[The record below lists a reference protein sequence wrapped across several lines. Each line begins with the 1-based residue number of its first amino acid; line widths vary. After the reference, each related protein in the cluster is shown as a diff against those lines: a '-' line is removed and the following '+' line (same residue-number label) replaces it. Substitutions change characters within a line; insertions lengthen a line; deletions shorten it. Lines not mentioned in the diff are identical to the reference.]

1 MTRLVRS
8 APISLGAALFV
19 LALFLA
25 GVFTLFQP
33 LTAQAQSVNPA
44 TVTISSQQTS
54 VYEGQV
60 VTYTL
65 TRTGGTVGDELT
77 VVLDTYETGKYN
89 STLTEH
95 SVTFRPGATSA
106 DLTVLVPVDGDSE
119 PGTNTFSAEIRCV
132 NTLPYNCGTQWYADI
147 EIDDPP
153 QDSQFVG
160 VWASATSTSEGGS
173 ATVNFTR
180 TGGSTAQDLTV
191 DFQVDDPEDR
201 LRGNHWDPAP
211 VIPTQ
216 VVIPAGSTT
225 AAITLTFPDDQRD
238 LPTAG
243 LIVLSIL
250 PSASYVLYNGGTSVT
265 LGVTDNDDAQELTF
279 RWGWIGFDD
288 SKWNPGE
295 SYLMDCPGGNVYYDC
310 PGPAEGFFYYEDGRR
325 FGFVNDIEEWW
336 PAHFSVSRRAEDVG
350 KTTTFVVRV
359 EHNRGWESL
368 RHAHWPIDPVTG
380 NHYFEFPL
388 TLTGNQR
395 QVVGRIEVL
404 DNGIPDP
411 SGWEYSAR
419 IKRIED
425 SATGVALTAS
435 QEAQY
440 WTVNDRQHTIRAY
453 HRFWVDLDLKS
464 GMPDPVAEG
473 QQVTFTL
480 EMGRFSNAFEPLEVQ
495 VRTWE
500 PNHLPATGANPSV
513 QVHTIIFP
521 AVPITELFVVYVN
534 RTETFT
540 VTTTDDGVIEASD
553 FLEVKILK
561 SVDGKHNSRDK
572 TRVRILDDDRPTIS
586 LAADATSITEGEPV
600 TFTLTRVNTTAGEL
614 IVGVTVDDPGGF
626 LEGNYA
632 SEAVEV
638 PSSVVFAPGE
648 VTKEVTLTPPD
659 DYRDIPDSAL
669 TFTVAA
675 EAGYDIVGPASLT
688 VQVADNDVAPQV
700 QISFNHAEV
709 YEGDDLVLTIAR
721 IGEDKNP
728 LEVEMTLGP
737 VGNQRYSVTGLDP
750 GQQSANIVYSLPDDQ
765 FKGPDTHYQATLHP
779 GNPEFWVP
787 TGATTINGAILD
799 NDLYTVGV
807 SAPDRSVNE
816 GQVLYYLL
824 THDGHTGEQLQV
836 NVRRSEIGSAVADSL
851 LIDTSHTINAGSY
864 GNLRGFPTTVY
875 DGSDGTAVFTVEV
888 LPGDGYTVDPNHSTA
903 HIAVQDV
910 DPLPVLGLRSSSSV
924 EVSEGVGTAEIWVD
938 LTSILPVPRQV
949 EVDYEILEGSTAIDG
964 EDFTASVG
972 TLVFS
977 PGETSK
983 AVEVPILQDNLA
995 EYTERF
1001 SVELK
1006 NPVFADLEDGA
1017 TTLTAEVV
1025 IEDDEPFVTMEA
1037 AAAAVNEG
1045 TDAVFNLT
1053 RRRNTSDELAVYVQ
1067 VSWEA
1072 TYRETVIFPAG
1083 HATTKLAVPT
1093 EDDTTLQ
1100 GSRTITALI
1109 IAPHTIAEPRTYLR
1123 EGTFIQSITVLD
1135 DEVPGVRL
1143 YLEKGRVIEGQPV
1156 KFTLSRSASGGNRL
1170 GQLLTVSLSV
1180 DAPADYTSGSMPTS
1194 ATIPAGVRSV
1204 EVEIPTIDDSV
1215 AEDTGELTVTVLDG
1229 AGYRPE
1235 YPSTYTFQIFDDDG
1249 SLPGVRVNAAETW
1262 VDEGEDVIFNV
1273 TRSGLVHDPLDAR
1286 LRLHRIRSR
1295 VTAADLSDPTLGV
1308 TTPRDLIFYDD
1319 EEITVSFPA
1328 GISALT
1334 VTRSTTD
1341 DSLNYGNST
1350 YHATVLAGPDDVYAA
1365 HYEHTAS
1372 VWVQDDDRPTVAVTA
1387 PIEEIYGNPGQVYP
1401 GVEYEYPELFVP
1413 VTLTRTGDASG
1424 HILIRGNRLTTEYKP
1439 APEQDVHKV
1448 RKPSLN
1454 LNDPGGY
1461 ILPGETS
1468 FALQIEFPNKVNALG
1483 RSHGFTL
1490 IAPHYCPDDPEACG
1504 YGPQYTL
1511 GTPQEAT
1518 VRLYANFM
1526 GVRIE
1531 ADQTTVAE
1539 GGTAVFTLHRH
1550 GGKPDAMTR
1559 PLHVNVEVTQ
1569 RGDYISGATPGTVT
1583 FLAGQ
1588 ATTTLSVPTSNDS
1601 TDERNGAITVTILEA
1616 SNFDDDEYGYEV
1628 AQYYATPWGV
1638 YFATTAVTDDDDPL
1652 PNLSISDYEVDEEQ
1666 GTFIFTM
1673 SLDAPNYQD
1682 PVSFDWTTRDD
1693 GSATEG
1699 VDYEATASSF
1709 TFAPGV
1715 TRLLSGIV
1723 ITSDTVPEPDETFSI
1738 VLSNLTNAVPGDTTG
1753 TVTIRD
1759 DELDYGVTMF
1769 GTPGEFVEGEEV
1781 AFTLRR
1787 IPSIPASEFSSHI
1800 LPSYPCFQ
1808 AVRCL
1813 DLNGTPG
1820 NTALTLD
1827 LEVTQVGDFASQ
1839 ALPATVTFDP
1849 GERFAIVRIPTD
1861 DDSQT
1866 EAAGAITVRILSG
1879 SGYTT
1884 EFVGTVATA
1893 TASILDNDLAI
1904 SIDDA
1909 QAAESAGQMEFTVRL
1924 SAPAPRRVTVNAA
1937 TVDGVATSHANVTAT
1952 SLGRDFEAKSET
1964 ITFEVGEQQKTFSVN
1979 LVDDSI
1985 QEMDET
1991 FSVVLSDPSQGP
2003 SLADDTAEGA
2013 IIDDEQPMVASVSRT
2028 YSIVDEGQ
2036 AGVVSFMVTLSHAT
2050 TTASERHP
2058 AVDWQAAAGTATEGE
2073 DYQAAEGRLVFPVG
2087 MTSGSVQ
2094 VALID
2099 DNLFEGELETFSV
2112 ELIEQGRRLLTL
2124 SPTDASYEVSIRDN
2138 EILTAAITSNAEYV
2152 AEGGEAVFTVK
2163 LAGGVTTE
2171 DVQITF
2177 ETGGDAQAG
2186 DDYGPPTGNIIF
2198 PPGNTTG
2205 SAGSLTIP
2213 AGLSSGTIAYL
2224 VFTDTVEEEDG
2235 ETLEVQLF
2243 TVFDGLRG
2251 SGSGVSTTQNKA
2263 STNILDEDSLTVSI
2277 EGTPTVTEGGAATFT
2292 ITLSTASEETVTV
2305 GWQTNQAG
2313 DTLEAGVTAEPD
2325 KDYTAASGDL
2335 AIQAGDTSG
2344 TITVQTTQDTLVED
2358 TETFVVTV
2366 EEATQG
2372 TGTPPE
2378 LVLLGADSATGTITD
2393 DDTAPDGL
2401 TMSVS
2406 PPMLTEASG
2415 SVDIPVT
2422 VTLDGTAQ
2430 FTTDI
2435 PVTIE
2440 FVNRPNVLTNAT
2452 LGEDYTAN
2460 TVNTVILA
2468 GSSSVTATITITP
2481 VEDSIA
2487 EDDEIARLVAKST
2500 ALTGSDGMGIAIE
2513 DNDTEPVEVVLTVS
2527 PDTLYETSGSTPL
2540 NVTAS
2545 LVGQASRQVDTVV
2558 TVTPGSGTATLGED
2572 FESATLTLTIPTGE
2586 MSAAGTLVFTVTDDT
2601 IHEGDETL
2609 HISASVPGLAV
2620 TAADVTIKDDD
2631 PAPTSIG
2638 LSVTAVPISEGGGA
2652 VTLPVQAILL
2662 GGGTRAEDTTVDLR
2676 LVDLTATLTDDY
2688 TAAWG
2693 TTALTIPAGEFSGHT
2708 TLTITPVQD
2717 TLHEESETVAVRG
2730 RNTDPGLPV
2739 NGVRLTIMDD
2749 DPAPT
2754 TIKLDI
2760 GADSISEGVGV
2771 TWLQV
2776 TATLEGNSTLL
2787 EDVRINTELAS
2798 TTSNTRSF
2806 GGSLVSPL
2814 IIAAGESSASSEIAI
2829 TNLNDDVDDSD
2840 ETLELRGTASD
2851 PSLSVLPDQVVITDD
2866 DTFGVTI
2873 WPSSLSVREG
2883 RRQNYNISLNSEP
2896 TSDVTVTVDLP
2907 ADAGFTVNPGVLT
2920 FTPQSWGTKYVYV
2933 RPTEDEDA
2941 ADEPAAII
2949 THTIT
2954 SADTLYRDA
2963 SAGSVSVTVRD
2974 DETAEVTVSK
2984 AALEIEEGASDTYTV
2999 VLDTEPAGDVTVTI
3013 EGVADTDVSLDKTIL
3028 TFTDQDW
3035 DAAQTVTVTAEHDGD
3050 AVDEAVVTI
3059 THTVSSTA
3067 DSAYDGV
3074 TTDSVAVTITD
3085 DDSVGVT
3092 VSKAALEIEEG
3103 TSDTYTVVLDTEP
3116 AGDVTVTIEGVA
3128 DTDVSLDKTILT
3140 FTDQDWDTPQ
3150 TVTVTAEHDGDAV
3163 DEAVVTITHTVS
3175 STDDSTY
3182 QGVTADSVDVTLTDD
3197 DSVGVTISKAALEIE
3212 EGASDTYTVVLGT
3225 EPAGDV
3231 TVTIE
3236 GIADT
3241 DVSLDKTILTFTDQD
3256 WDAAQ
3261 TVTVTAEH
3269 DGDAVDEAVVTITHT
3284 VSSTADS
3291 AYDGVTAD
3299 GVAVTVTDDDSVGVT
3314 VSKAALEIEEGASDT
3329 YTVVLDT
3336 EPAGDVTVTIGGIT
3350 DTDVSLDSP
3359 TRTGTRRRR

>member
-1 MTRLVRS
+1 
-8 APISLGAALFV
+8 
-19 LALFLA
+19 
-25 GVFTLFQP
+25 
-33 LTAQAQSVNPA
+33 
-44 TVTISSQQTS
+44 
-54 VYEGQV
+54 
-60 VTYTL
+60 
-65 TRTGGTVGDELT
+65 
-77 VVLDTYETGKYN
+77 
-89 STLTEH
+89 
-95 SVTFRPGATSA
+95 
-106 DLTVLVPVDGDSE
+106 
-119 PGTNTFSAEIRCV
+119 
-132 NTLPYNCGTQWYADI
+132 
-147 EIDDPP
+147 
-153 QDSQFVG
+153 
-160 VWASATSTSEGGS
+160 
-173 ATVNFTR
+173 
-180 TGGSTAQDLTV
+180 
-191 DFQVDDPEDR
+191 
-201 LRGNHWDPAP
+201 
-211 VIPTQ
+211 
-216 VVIPAGSTT
+216 
-225 AAITLTFPDDQRD
+225 
-238 LPTAG
+238 
-243 LIVLSIL
+243 
-250 PSASYVLYNGGTSVT
+250 
-265 LGVTDNDDAQELTF
+265 
-279 RWGWIGFDD
+279 
-288 SKWNPGE
+288 
-295 SYLMDCPGGNVYYDC
+295 
-310 PGPAEGFFYYEDGRR
+310 
-325 FGFVNDIEEWW
+325 
-336 PAHFSVSRRAEDVG
+336 
-350 KTTTFVVRV
+350 
-359 EHNRGWESL
+359 
-368 RHAHWPIDPVTG
+368 
-380 NHYFEFPL
+380 
-388 TLTGNQR
+388 
-395 QVVGRIEVL
+395 
-404 DNGIPDP
+404 
-411 SGWEYSAR
+411 
-419 IKRIED
+419 
-425 SATGVALTAS
+425 
-435 QEAQY
+435 
-440 WTVNDRQHTIRAY
+440 
-453 HRFWVDLDLKS
+453 
-464 GMPDPVAEG
+464 
-473 QQVTFTL
+473 
-480 EMGRFSNAFEPLEVQ
+480 
-495 VRTWE
+495 
-500 PNHLPATGANPSV
+500 
-513 QVHTIIFP
+513 
-521 AVPITELFVVYVN
+521 
-534 RTETFT
+534 
-540 VTTTDDGVIEASD
+540 
-553 FLEVKILK
+553 
-561 SVDGKHNSRDK
+561 
-572 TRVRILDDDRPTIS
+572 
-586 LAADATSITEGEPV
+586 
-600 TFTLTRVNTTAGEL
+600 
-614 IVGVTVDDPGGF
+614 
-626 LEGNYA
+626 
-632 SEAVEV
+632 
-638 PSSVVFAPGE
+638 
-648 VTKEVTLTPPD
+648 
-659 DYRDIPDSAL
+659 
-669 TFTVAA
+669 
-675 EAGYDIVGPASLT
+675 
-688 VQVADNDVAPQV
+688 
-700 QISFNHAEV
+700 
-709 YEGDDLVLTIAR
+709 
-721 IGEDKNP
+721 
-728 LEVEMTLGP
+728 
-737 VGNQRYSVTGLDP
+737 
-750 GQQSANIVYSLPDDQ
+750 
-765 FKGPDTHYQATLHP
+765 
-779 GNPEFWVP
+779 
-787 TGATTINGAILD
+787 
-799 NDLYTVGV
+799 
-807 SAPDRSVNE
+807 
-816 GQVLYYLL
+816 
-824 THDGHTGEQLQV
+824 
-836 NVRRSEIGSAVADSL
+836 
-851 LIDTSHTINAGSY
+851 
-864 GNLRGFPTTVY
+864 
-875 DGSDGTAVFTVEV
+875 
-888 LPGDGYTVDPNHSTA
+888 
-903 HIAVQDV
+903 
-910 DPLPVLGLRSSSSV
+910 
-924 EVSEGVGTAEIWVD
+924 
-938 LTSILPVPRQV
+938 
-949 EVDYEILEGSTAIDG
+949 
-964 EDFTASVG
+964 
-972 TLVFS
+972 
-977 PGETSK
+977 
-983 AVEVPILQDNLA
+983 
-995 EYTERF
+995 
-1001 SVELK
+1001 
-1006 NPVFADLEDGA
+1006 
-1017 TTLTAEVV
+1017 
-1025 IEDDEPFVTMEA
+1025 
-1037 AAAAVNEG
+1037 
-1045 TDAVFNLT
+1045 
-1053 RRRNTSDELAVYVQ
+1053 
-1067 VSWEA
+1067 
-1072 TYRETVIFPAG
+1072 
-1083 HATTKLAVPT
+1083 
-1093 EDDTTLQ
+1093 
-1100 GSRTITALI
+1100 
-1109 IAPHTIAEPRTYLR
+1109 
-1123 EGTFIQSITVLD
+1123 
-1135 DEVPGVRL
+1135 
-1143 YLEKGRVIEGQPV
+1143 
-1156 KFTLSRSASGGNRL
+1156 
-1170 GQLLTVSLSV
+1170 
-1180 DAPADYTSGSMPTS
+1180 
-1194 ATIPAGVRSV
+1194 
-1204 EVEIPTIDDSV
+1204 
-1215 AEDTGELTVTVLDG
+1215 
-1229 AGYRPE
+1229 
-1235 YPSTYTFQIFDDDG
+1235 
-1249 SLPGVRVNAAETW
+1249 
-1262 VDEGEDVIFNV
+1262 
-1273 TRSGLVHDPLDAR
+1273 
-1286 LRLHRIRSR
+1286 
-1295 VTAADLSDPTLGV
+1295 
-1308 TTPRDLIFYDD
+1308 
-1319 EEITVSFPA
+1319 
-1328 GISALT
+1328 
-1334 VTRSTTD
+1334 
-1341 DSLNYGNST
+1341 
-1350 YHATVLAGPDDVYAA
+1350 
-1365 HYEHTAS
+1365 
-1372 VWVQDDDRPTVAVTA
+1372 
-1387 PIEEIYGNPGQVYP
+1387 
-1401 GVEYEYPELFVP
+1401 
-1413 VTLTRTGDASG
+1413 
-1424 HILIRGNRLTTEYKP
+1424 
-1439 APEQDVHKV
+1439 
-1448 RKPSLN
+1448 
-1454 LNDPGGY
+1454 
-1461 ILPGETS
+1461 
-1468 FALQIEFPNKVNALG
+1468 
-1483 RSHGFTL
+1483 
-1490 IAPHYCPDDPEACG
+1490 
-1504 YGPQYTL
+1504 
-1511 GTPQEAT
+1511 
-1518 VRLYANFM
+1518 
-1526 GVRIE
+1526 
-1531 ADQTTVAE
+1531 
-1539 GGTAVFTLHRH
+1539 
-1550 GGKPDAMTR
+1550 
-1559 PLHVNVEVTQ
+1559 
-1569 RGDYISGATPGTVT
+1569 
-1583 FLAGQ
+1583 
-1588 ATTTLSVPTSNDS
+1588 
-1601 TDERNGAITVTILEA
+1601 
-1616 SNFDDDEYGYEV
+1616 
-1628 AQYYATPWGV
+1628 
-1638 YFATTAVTDDDDPL
+1638 
-1652 PNLSISDYEVDEEQ
+1652 
-1666 GTFIFTM
+1666 M

-1715 TRLLSGIV
+1715 TSLQSGIA

-1738 VLSNLTNAVPGDTTG
+1738 VLSNLSNAVPGDTTG

-1787 IPSIPASEFSSHI
+1787 IPSIPASEFSSQI

-1813 DLNGTPG
+1813 DLNAAPG
-1820 NTALTLD
+1820 NKALTLN

-1839 ALPATVTFDP
+1839 ALPATVTFAP
-1849 GERFAIVRIPTD
+1849 GDRFAIVRIPTD

-1866 EAAGAITVRILSG
+1866 EPAGAITVRILSG

-1893 TASILDNDLAI
+1893 TANILDNDLAI

-1924 SAPAPRRVTVNAA
+1924 SAPAPRQVTVNAA
-1937 TVDGVATSHANVTAT
+1937 TVDGNATSHANVTAT
-1952 SLGRDFEAKSET
+1952 SLGQDFEAKSET

-1991 FSVVLSDPSQGP
+1991 FSVVLSDPSQG
-2003 SLADDTAEGA
+2003 SGLADDAAAGA
-2013 IIDDEQPMVASVSRT
+2013 IVDDEQAMVASVSRT

-2036 AGVVSFMVTLSHAT
+2036 AGPVSFMVTLSHAT
-2050 TTASERHP
+2050 TTASERNP
-2058 AVDWQAAAGTATEGE
+2058 AVEWQVAAGTATEGE

-2094 VALID
+2094 VDLID

-2213 AGLSSGTIAYL
+2213 AGISSGTITYL

-2235 ETLEVQLF
+2235 ETLEVRLF

-2292 ITLSTASEETVTV
+2292 ITLSTASDETVTV

-2372 TGTPPE
+2372 TGLLPE
-2378 LVLLGADSATGTITD
+2378 FVLLGADSATGTITD

-2401 TMSVS
+2401 IMSVS

-2460 TVNTVILA
+2460 TVNTVIPA

-2481 VEDSIA
+2481 VDDSIA

-2609 HISASVPGLAV
+2609 HISGSVPGLAV

-2662 GGGTRAEDTTVDLR
+2662 GGGTLAEDTTVDIR

-2739 NGVRLTIMDD
+2739 NGVRLTIGDD
-2749 DPAPT
+2749 DPAPA

-2760 GADSISEGVGV
+2760 GEDSISEGVDV

-2814 IIAAGESSASSEIAI
+2814 IIAAGESSASSQIAI

-3013 EGVADTDVSLDKTIL
+3013 DGVADTDVSLDKTIL

-3035 DAAQTVTVTAEHDGD
+3035 DTPQTVTVTAEHDGD

-3074 TTDSVAVTITD
+3074 TADSVAVTITD

-3103 TSDTYTVVLDTEP
+3103 ASDTYTVVLDTEP

-3182 QGVTADSVDVTLTDD
+3182 QGVTA
-3197 DSVGVTISKAALEIE
+3197 A
-3212 EGASDTYTVVLGT
+3212 
-3225 EPAGDV
+3225 
-3231 TVTIE
+3231 
-3236 GIADT
+3236 
-3241 DVSLDKTILTFTDQD
+3241 
-3256 WDAAQ
+3256 
-3261 TVTVTAEH
+3261 
-3269 DGDAVDEAVVTITHT
+3269 
-3284 VSSTADS
+3284 
-3291 AYDGVTAD
+3291 
-3299 GVAVTVTDDDSVGVT
+3299 GVAVTITDDAPETVTVSFEQDSYTVAEGNTVTVKVTLSEDPERTVTIPLTKEGQGGATSADYSGVPANVVFNASDTEKSFTFTATADDDNDDGESVKLTFGSTLPAGVTEGSTKEAVVSITDDDVPSVT
-3314 VSKAALEIEEGASDT
+3314 VSFEQDSYTVDEGSTVTVKVTLSEDPERTVTIPISKANQDGASSADYSGVPANVVFNASDT
-3329 YTVVLDT
+3329 EKSFTFTATADDDNDDGESVKLTFGSTLPAGVTEGSTKEAVVSITDDDVPSVTVSFEQDSYTVAEGSTVTVKVTLSEDP
-3336 EPAGDVTVTIGGIT
+3336 ERTVTIPLTKEGQGGAT
-3350 DTDVSLDSP
+3350 SADYSGVPANVVFNSQ
-3359 TRTGTRRRR
+3359 

>member
-1 MTRLVRS
+1 M
-8 APISLGAALFV
+8 
-19 LALFLA
+19 
-25 GVFTLFQP
+25 
-33 LTAQAQSVNPA
+33 
-44 TVTISSQQTS
+44 
-54 VYEGQV
+54 
-60 VTYTL
+60 
-65 TRTGGTVGDELT
+65 
-77 VVLDTYETGKYN
+77 
-89 STLTEH
+89 
-95 SVTFRPGATSA
+95 
-106 DLTVLVPVDGDSE
+106 
-119 PGTNTFSAEIRCV
+119 
-132 NTLPYNCGTQWYADI
+132 
-147 EIDDPP
+147 
-153 QDSQFVG
+153 
-160 VWASATSTSEGGS
+160 
-173 ATVNFTR
+173 
-180 TGGSTAQDLTV
+180 
-191 DFQVDDPEDR
+191 
-201 LRGNHWDPAP
+201 
-211 VIPTQ
+211 
-216 VVIPAGSTT
+216 
-225 AAITLTFPDDQRD
+225 
-238 LPTAG
+238 
-243 LIVLSIL
+243 
-250 PSASYVLYNGGTSVT
+250 
-265 LGVTDNDDAQELTF
+265 
-279 RWGWIGFDD
+279 
-288 SKWNPGE
+288 
-295 SYLMDCPGGNVYYDC
+295 
-310 PGPAEGFFYYEDGRR
+310 
-325 FGFVNDIEEWW
+325 
-336 PAHFSVSRRAEDVG
+336 
-350 KTTTFVVRV
+350 
-359 EHNRGWESL
+359 
-368 RHAHWPIDPVTG
+368 
-380 NHYFEFPL
+380 
-388 TLTGNQR
+388 
-395 QVVGRIEVL
+395 
-404 DNGIPDP
+404 
-411 SGWEYSAR
+411 
-419 IKRIED
+419 
-425 SATGVALTAS
+425 
-435 QEAQY
+435 
-440 WTVNDRQHTIRAY
+440 
-453 HRFWVDLDLKS
+453 
-464 GMPDPVAEG
+464 
-473 QQVTFTL
+473 
-480 EMGRFSNAFEPLEVQ
+480 
-495 VRTWE
+495 
-500 PNHLPATGANPSV
+500 
-513 QVHTIIFP
+513 
-521 AVPITELFVVYVN
+521 
-534 RTETFT
+534 
-540 VTTTDDGVIEASD
+540 
-553 FLEVKILK
+553 
-561 SVDGKHNSRDK
+561 
-572 TRVRILDDDRPTIS
+572 
-586 LAADATSITEGEPV
+586 
-600 TFTLTRVNTTAGEL
+600 
-614 IVGVTVDDPGGF
+614 
-626 LEGNYA
+626 
-632 SEAVEV
+632 
-638 PSSVVFAPGE
+638 
-648 VTKEVTLTPPD
+648 
-659 DYRDIPDSAL
+659 
-669 TFTVAA
+669 
-675 EAGYDIVGPASLT
+675 
-688 VQVADNDVAPQV
+688 
-700 QISFNHAEV
+700 
-709 YEGDDLVLTIAR
+709 
-721 IGEDKNP
+721 
-728 LEVEMTLGP
+728 
-737 VGNQRYSVTGLDP
+737 
-750 GQQSANIVYSLPDDQ
+750 
-765 FKGPDTHYQATLHP
+765 
-779 GNPEFWVP
+779 
-787 TGATTINGAILD
+787 
-799 NDLYTVGV
+799 
-807 SAPDRSVNE
+807 
-816 GQVLYYLL
+816 
-824 THDGHTGEQLQV
+824 
-836 NVRRSEIGSAVADSL
+836 
-851 LIDTSHTINAGSY
+851 
-864 GNLRGFPTTVY
+864 
-875 DGSDGTAVFTVEV
+875 
-888 LPGDGYTVDPNHSTA
+888 
-903 HIAVQDV
+903 
-910 DPLPVLGLRSSSSV
+910 
-924 EVSEGVGTAEIWVD
+924 
-938 LTSILPVPRQV
+938 
-949 EVDYEILEGSTAIDG
+949 
-964 EDFTASVG
+964 
-972 TLVFS
+972 
-977 PGETSK
+977 
-983 AVEVPILQDNLA
+983 EVPILQDNLA

-1053 RRRNTSDELAVYVQ
+1053 RRRNTQDELAVYVQ
-1067 VSWEA
+1067 VSWDA

-1083 HATTKLAVPT
+1083 HATTQLAVPT

-1123 EGTFIQSITVLD
+1123 EGTFTQSITVLD

-1143 YLEKGRVIEGQPV
+1143 YWKKGRVIEGKPV
-1156 KFTLSRSASGGNRL
+1156 KFTLSRSAVEGYRL
-1170 GQLLTVSLSV
+1170 GQLTVSLSV

-1194 ATIPAGVRSV
+1194 ATIPAGTRSV
-1204 EVEIPTIDDSV
+1204 EVKIPTIDDSV
-1215 AEDTGELTVTVLDG
+1215 DEDTGELTVTVLDG

-1249 SLPGVRVNAAETW
+1249 SPYGVQVNASETW
-1262 VDEGEDVIFNV
+1262 VDEGEDVTFTV

-1308 TTPRDLIFYDD
+1308 TTPKDLIFYDE

-1350 YHATVLAGPDDVYAA
+1350 YHATVLAGPEDVYAA
-1365 HYEHTAS
+1365 YYEHTAS
-1372 VWVQDDDRPTVAVTA
+1372 VWVQDDDRPTVTVTA
-1387 PIEEIYGNPGQVYP
+1387 PVTEFYANPSQVYP
-1401 GVEYEYPELFVP
+1401 GVGYESQPRYLS
-1413 VTLTRTGDASG
+1413 VTLTRTGDTSG
-1424 HILIRGNRLTTEYKP
+1424 AIRITAWNPYTTYWP
-1439 APEQDVHKV
+1439 APEQDVHAASSPTGGFG
-1448 RKPSLN
+1448 RFRGDIP
-1454 LNDPGGY
+1454 PGQ
-1461 ILPGETS
+1461 TS
-1468 FALQIEFPNKVNALG
+1468 SAIQFRAGLYVSPLG
-1483 RSHGFTL
+1483 RSVTYRL
-1490 IAPHYCPDDPEACG
+1490 TAPHNCPDDPEACG

-1511 GTPQEAT
+1511 GTSQEAT
-1518 VRLYANFM
+1518 LRVYNNFM
-1526 GVRIE
+1526 QVRIE

-1539 GGTAVFTLHRH
+1539 GGTATFTLHRH
-1550 GGKPDAMTR
+1550 GGKPDAMSR
-1559 PLHVNVEVTQ
+1559 PLHHVNVEVTQ
-1569 RGDYISGATPGTVT
+1569 RGDYISGATPETVT

-1588 ATTTLSVPTSNDS
+1588 ATATLSVPTNNDS
-1601 TDERNGAITVTILEA
+1601 TDERNGAITAKILPA
-1616 SNFDDDEYGYEV
+1616 TNFEGDEYVYIAGN
-1628 AQYYATPWGV
+1628 YAGTPWV
-1638 YFATTAVTDDDDPL
+1638 IYSATTAVTDDDDPL

-1673 SLDAPNYQD
+1673 SLDAPNYQN

-1709 TFAPGV
+1709 IFAPGV
-1715 TRLLSGIV
+1715 TSLQSGIV

-1769 GTPGEFVEGEEV
+1769 GTLPGFVEGEEV

-1820 NTALTLD
+1820 NTALTLN

-1839 ALPATVTFDP
+1839 ALPATVTFDR

-1884 EFVGTVATA
+1884 EFTGTVAAA
-1893 TASILDNDLAI
+1893 TANILDNDLAI

-1937 TVDGVATSHANVTAT
+1937 TVDGNATSHANVTAT

-2028 YSIVDEGQ
+2028 YSIVDEDH
-2036 AGVVSFMVTLSHAT
+2036 AGAVSFMVTLAHAT

-2058 AVDWQAAAGTATEGE
+2058 AVDWQAVAGTATEGE
-2073 DYQAAEGRLVFPVG
+2073 DYKAAEGRLVFPVG

-2094 VALID
+2094 VDLID

-2313 DTLEAGVTAEPD
+2313 DTLEAGETAEPD

-2378 LVLLGADSATGTITD
+2378 LVLLGADSTTGTITD

-2401 TMSVS
+2401 IMSVS

-2440 FVNRPNVLTNAT
+2440 FVNRPNVPTNAT

-2545 LVGQASRQVDTVV
+2545 LVGQASRRVDTVV

-2749 DPAPT
+2749 DPAPM

-2760 GADSISEGVGV
+2760 GEDSISEGVGV

-2873 WPSSLSVREG
+2873 WPSSLRCQGRSSAELQHQPEFGTHFRCDGYGRPAG
-2883 RRQNYNISLNSEP
+2883 RRGFYGESWRP
-2896 TSDVTVTVDLP
+2896 DLHSP
-2907 ADAGFTVNPGVLT
+2907 ELGHE
-2920 FTPQSWGTKYVYV
+2920 V
-2933 RPTEDEDA
+2933 RLREDN
-2941 ADEPAAII
+2941 
-2949 THTIT
+2949 
-2954 SADTLYRDA
+2954 R
-2963 SAGSVSVTVRD
+2963 G
-2974 DETAEVTVSK
+2974 
-2984 AALEIEEGASDTYTV
+2984 
-2999 VLDTEPAGDVTVTI
+2999 
-3013 EGVADTDVSLDKTIL
+3013 
-3028 TFTDQDW
+3028 
-3035 DAAQTVTVTAEHDGD
+3035 
-3050 AVDEAVVTI
+3050 
-3059 THTVSSTA
+3059 
-3067 DSAYDGV
+3067 
-3074 TTDSVAVTITD
+3074 
-3085 DDSVGVT
+3085 
-3092 VSKAALEIEEG
+3092 
-3103 TSDTYTVVLDTEP
+3103 
-3116 AGDVTVTIEGVA
+3116 
-3128 DTDVSLDKTILT
+3128 
-3140 FTDQDWDTPQ
+3140 
-3150 TVTVTAEHDGDAV
+3150 
-3163 DEAVVTITHTVS
+3163 
-3175 STDDSTY
+3175 
-3182 QGVTADSVDVTLTDD
+3182 
-3197 DSVGVTISKAALEIE
+3197 
-3212 EGASDTYTVVLGT
+3212 
-3225 EPAGDV
+3225 
-3231 TVTIE
+3231 
-3236 GIADT
+3236 
-3241 DVSLDKTILTFTDQD
+3241 
-3256 WDAAQ
+3256 
-3261 TVTVTAEH
+3261 
-3269 DGDAVDEAVVTITHT
+3269 
-3284 VSSTADS
+3284 
-3291 AYDGVTAD
+3291 
-3299 GVAVTVTDDDSVGVT
+3299 
-3314 VSKAALEIEEGASDT
+3314 
-3329 YTVVLDT
+3329 
-3336 EPAGDVTVTIGGIT
+3336 
-3350 DTDVSLDSP
+3350 
-3359 TRTGTRRRR
+3359 